1 MNRAPKEANEN
12 YCGDICIEFFE
23 TCGHTALVTS
33 TAALTD
39 IESDSPLPS
48 SSAFSTATARCTFGT
63 QECSRRLERGN
74 TAWRTVP
81 PLSGMGTS
89 NELTSIAPR
98 RWEISAGETR
108 WPRFNSLRRK
118 AEALGEK

>member
-1 MNRAPKEANEN
+1 M
-12 YCGDICIEFFE
+12 
-23 TCGHTALVTS
+23 TS

-48 SSAFSTATARCTFGT
+48 PSAFSTATARCTFGT

-118 AEALGEK
+118 AEALGKNKNK